1 MARKLTLILTKIDRI
16 SLERLLIYEADWRS
30 RQRAKTLI
38 LLDDGFT
45 TKEVAAAVDVD
56 AKTVGT
62 TRRSWLNSGLSSLA
76 DMARSGAPRK
86 ITCAQVEKIVEFAM
100 AEPLSAK
107 ALLVKH
113 LENGG
118 TKVHVNT
125 LTQALK
131 ASGMVWKR
139 TRHSLKKSDAR
150 QPSELRRPRS
160 KT

>member
-1 MARKLTLILTKIDRI
+1 MARKLTLTLIKADRI
-16 SLERLLIYEADWRS
+16 SLERLLIYGAEWRP

-45 TKEVAAAVDVD
+45 TQEVAAAVDVD

-62 TRRSWLNSGLSSLA
+62 TLRDWLDTGISSLA
-76 DMARSGAPRK
+76 DKARSGAPRK

-107 ALLVKH
+107 ALFVKH

-118 TKVHVNT
+118 AKVHVNT

-139 TRHSLKKSDAR
+139 TRHSLKKSDAS
-150 QPSELRRPRS
+150 QPSGPRRPRS

>member
-1 MARKLTLILTKIDRI
+1 MTRKLTLTLIKADRI
-16 SLERLLIYEADWRS
+16 YLERLLIYGADWRA

-45 TKEVAAAVDVD
+45 TQEVAAAVDVD

-62 TRRSWLNSGLSSLA
+62 TRRDWLDTGISSLA
-76 DMARSGAPRK
+76 DKARSGAPRK

-118 TKVHVNT
+118 RQGSCQHAYPSAQGFRHGVETY
-125 LTQALK
+125 QAF
-131 ASGMVWKR
+131 
-139 TRHSLKKSDAR
+139 LKKNDAS
-150 QPSELRRPRS
+150 QPSEPRRPRS

>member
-1 MARKLTLILTKIDRI
+1 MARKLTLTLIKADRI
-16 SLERLLIYEADWRS
+16 SLERLLIYGADWRA

-45 TKEVAAAVDVD
+45 TQEVAAAVDVD

-62 TRRSWLNSGLSSLA
+62 TRRDWLDTGISSLA
-76 DMARSGAPRK
+76 DKARSGAPRK

-118 TKVHVNT
+118 AKVHVNT

-139 TRHSLKKSDAR
+139 TRHSLKKSDAS